1 LRKEESVAV
10 SFVIYAALGL
20 LGLATGLAIL
30 IFSNFGIIKE
40 KEGALLSNAQAAW
53 FLWVAGVAELIA
65 SVYFA
70 AQADFLDAVTFGGY
84 GLFWVALGTMT
95 YWKGD
100 ARVLGPISI
109 AYAVFSLPLMFRLCN
124 RKLDAI
130 LSGTN
135 ALLNLPRSNS
145 SSVGEGERETP
156 WHFAINMSH
165 IHSALH
171 NRPRICSGPRITR
184 LCVVVPLATTYLK
197 IAPFFFNFTILT
209 CKAKNVSSFNLAKES
224 TSEEV
229 GGAFYPL

>member
-1 LRKEESVAV
+1 M

-65 SVYFA
+65 SAYFA
-70 AQADFLDAVTFGGY
+70 AQADFLDAATFGGY

-109 AYAVFSLPLMFRLCN
+109 AYAVFSLPLMF
-124 RKLDAI
+124 AY
-130 LSGTN
+130 
-135 ALLNLPRSNS
+135 
-145 SSVGEGERETP
+145 
-156 WHFAINMSH
+156 
-165 IHSALH
+165 
-171 NRPRICSGPRITR
+171 
-184 LCVVVPLATTYLK
+184 AT
-197 IAPFFFNFTILT
+197 
-209 CKAKNVSSFNLAKES
+209 VSSTLFLVVLMLFLIFLALIPAAWGKAS
-224 TSEEV
+224 AKLLGTLQLICLIFTVLSIIGLV
-229 GGAFYPL
+229 FAAVPALQGYASWFLWPRLI